1 MPVPRVPLAMRDF
14 FSILSQ
20 LGWGLTVGA
29 LTAAVGS
36 LAQMIGLGLCMA
48 AGGGSCWW
56 WWRRRRSRSA
66 PSNDA
71 EG

>member
-1 MPVPRVPLAMRDF
+1 MRDF

-36 LAQMIGLGLCMA
+36 LAWMAGIALCVVT
-48 AGGGSCWW
+48 GGGCTFW
-56 WWRRRRSRSA
+56 WWRKRRGRPA
-66 PSNDA
+66 PSGA
-71 EG
+71 EDERNE

>member
-1 MPVPRVPLAMRDF
+1 MRDF

-36 LAQMIGLGLCMA
+36 LAQMAGLALCML
-48 AGGGSCWW
+48 GGGGGCWW
-56 WWRRRRSRSA
+56 WWRRKRARSSPPA
-66 PSNDA
+66 DA
-71 EG
+71 ES

>member
-1 MPVPRVPLAMRDF
+1 MRDF

-36 LAQMIGLGLCMA
+36 LAQFAVFTFCVLA
-48 AGGGSCWW
+48 GGSCSWW
-56 WWRRRRSRSA
+56 WWKRRRDRSGGGA
-66 PSNDA
+66 DQH
-71 EG
+71 